1 MFWNFVV
8 LCLLLYTAIFVPF
21 QTAFIEEDTNLINQL
36 ETFMDSMFITDFVL
50 NFLMA
55 YEDKDKKIEVRLRY
69 IAMNY
74 LQGWLLVDFLSC
86 IPFQMLS
93 PSGDSSLSSLD
104 QSKFLRDQQLIYNQ
118 PVPLT
123 YSGGKHLQIEMSSN
137 LSSIG
142 INNIARLLRILRLF
156 KLVRLVKYNRSIN
169 KILQTFKMNQGV
181 KRMISVTITMLFMVH
196 LIACLFFMIAKLNN
210 FSPSSWV
217 TRFNL
222 VDKDQIT
229 QYLFAVDWAL

>member
-1 MFWNFVV
+1 
-8 LCLLLYTAIFVPF
+8 
-21 QTAFIEEDTNLINQL
+21 
-36 ETFMDSMFITDFVL
+36 
-50 NFLMA
+50 
-55 YEDKDKKIEVRLRY
+55 
-69 IAMNY
+69 
-74 LQGWLLVDFLSC
+74 
-86 IPFQMLS
+86 
-93 PSGDSSLSSLD
+93 
-104 QSKFLRDQQLIYNQ
+104 
-118 PVPLT
+118 
-123 YSGGKHLQIEMSSN
+123 
-137 LSSIG
+137 
-142 INNIARLLRILRLF
+142 LLRILRLF

-229 QYLFAVDWAL
+229 